1 MNQKIL
7 VVGGSGTLGSLVAA
21 RLLTQGHSV
30 RVMTREPSK
39 AARLRAA
46 GAEVVQGDLL
56 NRESLASACAGADVL
71 VAAAHSILGRGRNAS
86 VHVDGT
92 AHRLLIDVA
101 KERRLRHVVYTSAY
115 SPSATYRS
123 VPFFRIKHEVER
135 HLEKSG
141 LSYTILRPTAFMDFH
156 AHVLIGHPI
165 LTTGKVSIF
174 GRGEQPRNFVAAED
188 VARMVVRAI
197 HDSTLAGETIDIGG
211 PEDLT
216 SMDVVRVYER
226 AAGRHA
232 NVTHVPLAVAR
243 VMSSLARPVHPGLSQ
258 VLRMA
263 ILAETVAQRF
273 DATSLLARFPLQLTR
288 LEDWVS
294 RRVRE
299 A

>member
-141 LSYTILRPTAFMDFH
+141 LSYTM
-156 AHVLIGHPI
+156 